1 MIILA
6 NSGNREDETEG
17 GLHENRWSNGG
28 NVLIIESGRE
38 KEASELMGSWREK
51 SGYFNK

>member
-1 MIILA
+1 MA
-6 NSGNREDETEG
+6 NSRNSEDEIEG
-17 GLHENRWSNGG
+17 GIHENRWSNGG
-28 NVLIIESGRE
+28 NLLIMGSGGE